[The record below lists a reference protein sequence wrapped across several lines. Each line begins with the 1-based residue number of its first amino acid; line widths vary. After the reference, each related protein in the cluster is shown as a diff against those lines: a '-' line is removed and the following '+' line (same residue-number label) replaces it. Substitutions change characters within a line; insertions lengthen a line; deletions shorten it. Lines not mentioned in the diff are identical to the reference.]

1 MTRQCK
7 FDGNLFCFFLSPQKK
22 RIINGE
28 EKRIRNRRTL
38 RETTLENSGQ
48 APQEQENVFN

>member
-1 MTRQCK
+1 MEIY
-7 FDGNLFCFFLSPQKK
+7 FVFFFPRKK
-22 RIINGE
+22 KKIINGK

-48 APQEQENVFN
+48 APEEQENVFN